1 MARDWAA
8 VRESKENRRM
18 RKTALS
24 AALLL
29 LSAATPL
36 AADVRLP
43 QPSPAATVSGTIGIT
58 TVAISYHQ
66 PGVKGRQIWGELVPY
81 GALWRLGANDATTI
95 SFSDA
100 VKVAGHDV
108 PAGTYALFAI
118 PGKESWT
125 LVLNRKAQQWGAYFA
140 DPKEDQLRFDVR
152 PAAGDA
158 TEWMTFGIVPTGATS
173 ARVDWAWE
181 KLRFSF
187 PVEVEVSRLVWAGVE
202 KALTEAKPDD
212 WQTPLQ
218 AARWARQDHRR
229 LDEAIVWLDRS
240 IAIRQSFW
248 NYELKALLLHDAGK
262 TAEAT
267 PLMEKAIELSK
278 KGGPPK
284 EYTEGLEKTLASWQA
299 EKR

>member
-1 MARDWAA
+1 
-8 VRESKENRRM
+8 M
-18 RKTALS
+18 RQTALS
-24 AALLL
+24 AVLLL

-36 AADVRLP
+36 AAELRLP
-43 QPSPAATVSGTIGIT
+43 QPSPAATVSTTIGT
-58 TVAISYHQ
+58 TDVSIRYHQ
-66 PGVKGRQIWGELVPY
+66 PAVKGRQVWGELVPY
-81 GALWRLGANDATTI
+81 GSLWRLGANNATTV
-95 SFSDA
+95 SFTDP
-100 VKVAGHDV
+100 VKVAGRDV

-140 DPKEDQLRFDVR
+140 DPKEDQLRFDVK
-152 PAAGDA
+152 PVAGEP

-187 PVEVEVSRLVWAGVE
+187 PVEVEVSRLVWAGVD
-202 KALTEAKPDD
+202 KALAEAKPDD

-218 AARWARQDHRR
+218 AARWARQDGKR
-229 LDEAIVWLDRS
+229 LDEAVRWLDRS
-240 IAIRQSFW
+240 IAARESFW
-248 NYELKALLLHDAGK
+248 NYELKALFLHDAGK
-262 TAEAT
+262 TAEAI
-267 PLMEKAIELSK
+267 PLMEKAIEIAK

-299 EKR
+299 PKR